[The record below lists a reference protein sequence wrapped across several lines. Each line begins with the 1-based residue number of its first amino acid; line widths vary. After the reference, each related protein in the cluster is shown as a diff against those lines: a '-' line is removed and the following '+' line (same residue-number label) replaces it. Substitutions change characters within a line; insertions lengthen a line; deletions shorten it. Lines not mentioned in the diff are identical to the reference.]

1 MIGILTEKPSAARN
15 FAKALGGQT
24 GVYNGEQYVI
34 VNARGH
40 LYEFAKPV
48 EQVDPVLV
56 SKYKSWSVDNLPWN
70 ETDFKWKRVKKAD
83 TALLIKQIKDT
94 LSKCT
99 EIVIATDVDPTGEG
113 ELLAWEILDE
123 TRLRPQKFS
132 RMYFT
137 DEAVSSIQKA
147 FVSREPIKSMLSDMD
162 YIKATYRTQWDFLS
176 MQWTRIATMCGDG
189 KSVLRQGRLKS
200 AMVLIVGDA
209 LNAVKGY
216 KKIPFY
222 QNKFKDENGIVYSSA
237 KEQMYPNKSQVPN
250 IFTNSRVIVDSK
262 TLKTQAPPKLLD
274 LAGLSSILSGKGVK
288 AKDVLATYQKM
299 YENQVVSYP
308 RTEDKFVTPEQFNEL
323 LPLIDKIASVVGVNP
338 KLLTHR
344 TPRKTHVKIGGAHG
358 ANRPGINVPKS
369 LDELRQYG
377 SCASQIYQILA
388 LNYLAILG
396 EDYEYESQ
404 KGHLEKYPDFTG
416 SASVPVKMGYKAIF
430 SDTDDDISDANNKG
444 LGSVA
449 KPFVYEGFPP
459 KPPVPTMKWLMKQ
472 LESHDVG
479 TGATRTSIYADV
491 TSDKSQYP
499 LLVEKR
505 GKLSMSQYGDMSYM
519 LLKNT
524 HIGDLKITEQLMS
537 DMRDISLGKL
547 NPNECLHKMQALVK
561 EDINTMT
568 TNGIN
573 MRKELGVMTSTVNKK
588 EKYTGVW
595 ANTGKSVSFNRE
607 WGKHRFTDQE
617 CEDLLA
623 GKEIEILGLVSAN
636 GNTYGV
642 VGKLSEQTY
651 NGHKFIGFERLGFAQ
666 SKTVPAQWS
675 GHKFTDDE
683 RMMLEQ
689 GLSVVLDDCVSKKSN
704 RKFSSPCRVTWG
716 KKADGSMGIIPDF
729 S

>member
-250 IFTNSRVIVDSK
+250 VFTNSRVIVDSK

-323 LPLIDKIASVVGVNP
+323 LPLIDKIAVVVGVNP

-472 LESHDVG
+472 LENHDVG

-573 MRKELGVMTSTVNKK
+573 MRKELGVMTSTTNKK

-595 ANTGKSVSFNRE
+595 ANTGESVSFNRE

-675 GHKFTDDE
+675 GHKFTEDE

-689 GLSVVLDDCVSKKSN
+689 GLSVILDDCVSKKSN
-704 RKFSSPCRVTWG
+704 RKFSSPCKVTWG